1 MLSISAMAASRWA
14 PRASAEGSLKDS
26 LSVAVAVEPAG
37 VGVAGGFDVGL
48 EAGTGAAGAAGV

>member
-1 MLSISAMAASRWA
+1 MAASRWA